1 MKWKEGNNKDK
12 NRNQMKLK
20 TGKQIE
26 KSLRN
31 KKLILQVNK
40 SDKPLARMKKK
51 NRRQI
56 NTVRSEREDTS
67 QPLRR
72 YYGDHEKY

>member
-1 MKWKEGNNKDK
+1 MKQKEGNNKDK

-26 KSLRN
+26 KNLRN

-51 NRRQI
+51 NRRQVI
-56 NTVRSEREDTS
+56 TVRSEREDTS
-67 QPLRR
+67 RPFRR